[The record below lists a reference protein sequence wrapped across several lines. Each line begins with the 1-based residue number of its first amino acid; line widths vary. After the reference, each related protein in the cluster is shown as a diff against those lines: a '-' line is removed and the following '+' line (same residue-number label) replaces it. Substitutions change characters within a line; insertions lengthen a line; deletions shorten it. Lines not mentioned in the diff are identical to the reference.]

1 MEGPV
6 VQGERLWAG
15 EGIAIYATD
24 QAEALILE
32 FEAADAC
39 EAAYQLQALLKK
51 HTLSSS
57 FLERLTSRS
66 FLIRRVDPLPVQVS
80 AEATAG
86 EVRLALQR
94 AADGEPLSREEALA
108 EAGLKPTHLERM
120 EDAATH
126 AARSLRAHLSLQGVE
141 RLRMPLKFGLTH
153 DGACLLQVV
162 NPLGCDLG
170 TTDMGRLAQLL
181 GG

>member
-6 VQGERLWAG
+6 EKGERLWAG
-15 EGIAIYATD
+15 EGIAVYATD

-32 FEAADAC
+32 FEAAAAC
-39 EAAYQLQALLKK
+39 EAAYQMQALLQK

-57 FLERLTSRS
+57 FLERLNSRS
-66 FLIRRVDPLPVQVS
+66 FLIRRVEPLSVQVA
-80 AEATAG
+80 AEAEAG
-86 EVRLALQR
+86 EVRLELQR
-94 AADGEPLSREEALA
+94 AGDGQPLSREEALQ
-108 EAGLKPTHLERM
+108 EPGLSPKRLERM
-120 EDAATH
+120 EDVATH

-141 RLRMPLKFGLTH
+141 RLRIPLRFGLTH